1 MSNHGW
7 GNPNDPPKPLPP
19 DHEVFGGR
27 AGECPRYVEV
37 AAYRWT
43 ALRLGRPMPRPG
55 LTALFRRGYET
66 EDHFNARILLA
77 VDQRK
82 LKIFAAKPGIAYSL
96 PIPVYCHYDDKTPAQ
111 WAREYRIERLF
122 EKAVSP
128 TRSPEQRVASLCTL
142 ADLLGMSK
150 PQTDVPLT
158 EEQAE
163 AFAAYLRS
171 HRALN

>member
-1 MSNHGW
+1 
-7 GNPNDPPKPLPP
+7 
-19 DHEVFGGR
+19 
-27 AGECPRYVEV
+27 
-37 AAYRWT
+37 
-43 ALRLGRPMPRPG
+43 
-55 LTALFRRGYET
+55 
-66 EDHFNARILLA
+66 
-77 VDQRK
+77 
-82 LKIFAAKPGIAYSL
+82 
-96 PIPVYCHYDDKTPAQ
+96 
-111 WAREYRIERLF
+111 LF